1 MIETQIHDQRIEM
14 KYLLD
19 AKLSIDVRAWAREH
33 LGVDSHCNASLDDSY
48 DVNTLYLD
56 TPELDLFHRTGTI
69 GSAKHRVRRYGDET
83 TLWIETKSKKK
94 NVVQKNRTAASE
106 DECLTHLSDLTND
119 SPWCGDWF
127 TGRIIERRL
136 QPTVQVHYRRF
147 ARMST
152 LGGESLRLTIDSQL
166 QSSPANGWNIASTS
180 DRCDPSRR
188 FSSASA
194 EVLELKFHR
203 RMPHLFK
210 ELLRTFAIPLAS
222 FSKYRTACVAACP
235 SLGRSPEDLSKNSI
249 QPMSE
254 ESLHA

>member
-1 MIETQIHDQRIEM
+1 MIETQIHDRRIEL
-14 KYLLD
+14 KYVLD
-19 AKLSIDVRAWAREH
+19 AKLSSDVRAWAREH

-48 DVNTLYLD
+48 DVTTLYLD

-69 GSAKHRVRRYGDET
+69 GSTKHRVRRYGDET
-83 TLWIETKSKKK
+83 ILWIETKSKKK
-94 NVVQKNRTAASE
+94 NVVQKDRTATSE
-106 DECLTHLSDLTND
+106 DECVTHLSDLEND

-152 LGGESLRLTIDSQL
+152 LGGESMRLTIDSQL

-180 DRCDPSRR
+180 EHSDPSQRL
-188 FSSASA
+188 SAASA

-210 ELLRTFAIPLAS
+210 ELLREFPIPLAS

-235 SLGRSPEDLSKNSI
+235 SLRDSPKDLSRNPI
-249 QPMSE
+249 QQISE
-254 ESLHA
+254 ESVHA